1 MAVIVRQGVSCLIAG
16 LLLTAEC
23 CITEVPESEKDPS
36 ATTGGMNCQARDDS
50 LTVQTTP

>member
-1 MAVIVRQGVSCLIAG
+1 MVVIVRQGVSCLIAG

-23 CITEVPESEKDPS
+23 RISEVPESEKDPS
-36 ATTGGMNCQARDDS
+36 ATTSGMNCQARDNS